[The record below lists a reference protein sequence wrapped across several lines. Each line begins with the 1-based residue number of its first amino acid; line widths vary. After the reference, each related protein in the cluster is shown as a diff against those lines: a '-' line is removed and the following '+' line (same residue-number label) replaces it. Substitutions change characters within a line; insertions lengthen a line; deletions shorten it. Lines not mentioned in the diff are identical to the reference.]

1 LATAPQSSRRFLVTA
16 FLIGFAVHGILLAL
30 AFLTPSLNAPATL
43 ALLIVALPGAI
54 IDISAEMTKP
64 KGVFLVL
71 WVILACC
78 VNGAAYLAVAKA
90 GSWLKQRL
98 RKSQPKLPQ

>member
-1 LATAPQSSRRFLVTA
+1 MVTTPQSSRRFLVTA
-16 FLIGFAVHGILLAL
+16 FLIGFAIHGILLAL
-30 AFLTPSLNAPATL
+30 AFLAPSLNAPATL

-54 IDISAEMTKP
+54 IDISAEVTKP

-90 GSWLKQRL
+90 GSWLAQRL
-98 RKSQPKLPQ
+98 RKSQPKQPQ